1 MVGHPGED
9 DESDSGPWWALALK
23 VGLAM
28 ALADGV
34 ARLFGVPG
42 ATLAVITAAFIS
54 ARPPATSIG
63 MGLRRWL
70 AAMLGVAL
78 GLGAG
83 WAVRTVGGL
92 PALAPLAIGLIAG
105 GLCARSSDY
114 LYVAVAGIVVAF
126 TLESTERNLLEVGL
140 EKALL
145 VTIGCVAAPL
155 VVLAVDRLRG
165 RATGGEG

>member
-1 MVGHPGED
+1 MVGHPSED
-9 DESDSGPWWALALK
+9 EEDESGPWWVLALK

-28 ALADGV
+28 ALADGT

-78 GLGAG
+78 GLAAG
-83 WAVRTVGGL
+83 WAVRAVGS
-92 PALAPLAIGLIAG
+92 PPMLAPLGIGLIAG

-126 TLESTERNLLEVGL
+126 TLESTERNLLEVGA

-145 VTIGCVAAPL
+145 VTIGCIAAPL

-165 RATGGEG
+165 RTTGGDA